1 MKRHLAAILAVL
13 MLNACQWQTMPE
25 WSDVP
30 GQQCRLITHRIGVR
44 VSRGD
49 GVHYKESENK
59 GRIVTL
65 RESEEQ
71 KLRAYLQQFV
81 EKGQRSYNT
90 YAPRTVL
97 YGHAF
102 SLNFLTDTVVLNIG
116 TGSQKQ
122 YTRPRGAADDAILQ
136 LVRKRS
142 DSRSLKQ

>member
-1 MKRHLAAILAVL
+1 MKRNLAAILAVL

-44 VSRGD
+44 VSPGD
-49 GVHYKESENK
+49 ATQNQ

-116 TGSQKQ
+116 AGSQKQ
-122 YTRPRGAADDAILQ
+122 YTRPRGAADDAMLQ
-136 LVRKRS
+136 LLRKRS

>member
-44 VSRGD
+44 VSPVD
-49 GVHYKESENK
+49 ATQNQ

-81 EKGQRSYNT
+81 EKGQRNYNT

-116 TGSQKQ
+116 TGNQSQ
-122 YTRPRGAADDAILQ
+122 YIRPRGAEDDAMLQ
-136 LVRKRS
+136 LLRKRS